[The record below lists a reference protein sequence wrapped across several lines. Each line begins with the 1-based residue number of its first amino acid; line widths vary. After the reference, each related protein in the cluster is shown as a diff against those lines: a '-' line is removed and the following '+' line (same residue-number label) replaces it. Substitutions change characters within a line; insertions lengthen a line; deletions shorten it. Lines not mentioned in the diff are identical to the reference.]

1 MAIYN
6 IFDYAEKQ
14 ASTLNSEQAHKTME
28 KINIAEAKVGFHEEV
43 ESLRDRFF
51 SSLGARLFFLILWV
65 ANFLWGLYIIASLI
79 LVTFLAAATFFKA
92 RFLTALVKKYALST
106 KRSLVAAISL
116 AIALFS
122 PALGIMF
129 ACTYFLMYDKE
140 GIEEF
145 VPASL
150 RAQFKEF
157 FSHTH

>member
-6 IFDYAEKQ
+6 IFDYTEKQ
-14 ASTLNSEQAHKTME
+14 SSTLSSQEANKTIE
-28 KINIAEAKVGFHEEV
+28 KINIAEAKVGFHEDV
-43 ESLRDRFF
+43 ESFRDRFF
-51 SSLGARLFFLILWV
+51 SSLGARFFFLILWI
-65 ANFLWGLYIIASLI
+65 ANLVWGVYILSALSLFFI
-79 LVTFLAAATFFKA
+79 LSLTTFFKISFFVN
-92 RFLTALVKKYALST
+92 FLKKYALST
-106 KRSLVAAISL
+106 KRFLVAGISL

-157 FSHTH
+157 FSHAG